1 MERLRLTGYMPT
13 AITITLRIQ
22 PPEQLQTLVEY
33 VEQDFIAVFHPC
45 DFQKTL
51 QIYDFFWIYENIFVI
66 LQRILQI
73 YVKTTIMKTTRT
85 LLICLLSI
93 AAICMA
99 YFCVTSVTTPIQF
112 EDTRMAREVAVIK
125 NLVDLRTAEVEFHH
139 QNGRFTASYDTLL
152 TFLKTAPKKELL
164 KEGSLT
170 DKQLEAGLTEHKAV
184 KILNEAKKKAL
195 KKNQFESIDAL
206 YTYIWENDADVKKNE
221 LQGFRRDTIE
231 LNMLE
236 ALYKGE
242 YTVET
247 IDQITYIPY
256 NEEQKQYELEVNNDY
271 KTSQGIRVPLFEA
284 RAPYESYLGDLNRQE
299 LVNLIDREQKLDHYA
314 GLKVGDIYAPNNNA
328 GNWE

>member
-1 MERLRLTGYMPT
+1 MKASRL
-13 AITITLRIQ
+13 IT
-22 PPEQLQTLVEY
+22 
-33 VEQDFIAVFHPC
+33 
-45 DFQKTL
+45 
-51 QIYDFFWIYENIFVI
+51 
-66 LQRILQI
+66 
-73 YVKTTIMKTTRT
+73 
-85 LLICLLSI
+85 ICLLCV
-93 AAICMA
+93 AAVVMA
-99 YFCVTSVTTPIQF
+99 IFCWMSVVTPIRF
-112 EDTRMAREVAVIK
+112 EETRTQREVAVIK

-139 QNGRFTASYDTLL
+139 QKGRFTTSYDTLL

-170 DKQLEAGLTEHKAV
+170 DKQLEAGLTETKAV

-195 KKNQFESIDAL
+195 RNKNLNFEDNDAL
-206 YTYIWENDADVKKNE
+206 YEYIWANDKDVKSNE

-242 YTVET
+242 YTPET
-247 IDQITYIPY
+247 IDKITYIPFSDG
-256 NEEQKQYELEVNNDY
+256 KQFEIEVNNEY

-284 RAPYESYLGDLNRQE
+284 RAPFETYLGDLNKQE
-299 LVNLIDREQKLDHYA
+299 LVNLIDREEKLEHYA

>member
-1 MERLRLTGYMPT
+1 MS
-13 AITITLRIQ
+13 I
-22 PPEQLQTLVEY
+22 
-33 VEQDFIAVFHPC
+33 
-45 DFQKTL
+45 QKTL
-51 QIYDFFWIYENIFVI
+51 QIYDFFCIYENIFVI

-73 YVKTTIMKTTRT
+73 YVNSTIMKTTRT

-93 AAICMA
+93 AAVAMA
-99 YFCVTSVTTPIQF
+99 YFCVTSVTTPIKF
-112 EDTRMAREVAVIK
+112 EDTRIEREVAVIK

-152 TFLKTAPKKELL
+152 TFLKTVPKKELM

-170 DKQLEAGLTEHKAV
+170 DKQLEAGLNEHKAV
-184 KILNEAKKKAL
+184 KILDAAKKKAL
-195 KKNQFESIDAL
+195 KNNKFDDMDAL
-206 YTYIWENDADVKKNE
+206 YAYIWANDADVKKNE

-256 NEEQKQYELEVNNDY
+256 NEEQKQFELEVNNDY

-284 RAPYESYLGDLNRQE
+284 RAPYESYLGDLNQQE
-299 LVNLIDREQKLDHYA
+299 LVNLIDREQKLEHYA